1 VGAMVHDRI
10 AVNRSKSS
18 SAAPCALFVAAT
30 TGLAGAV
37 YWFGVGTAAGRDVDA
52 YLLRRG
58 AQGIVEV
65 IGDALVFLVPPA
77 AALGALALFG
87 MAWRAGRRGDAIRA
101 VAIVAAA
108 PVVARVAKMALE
120 DGDPLGTEASRQ
132 LGAGFF
138 PSGHAAIVMA
148 LCLAALL
155 VAPWPRRRLL
165 LAAGVYASAL
175 GFAIAAGRSHHLSDV
190 YGAFLLAAAVAALG
204 LVGRTP
210 PRGEDPNAGAGLA
223 VAHIVIVIAAIIAGI
238 LLLES
243 WRIAGEPHDLA
254 GLTATATA
262 ASASAFLIL
271 AGYERLLRRTA
282 PDGGRIC
289 ARLLRR

>member
-1 VGAMVHDRI
+1 VHDRI
-10 AVNRSKSS
+10 AVNRSKPS
-18 SAAPCALFVAAT
+18 SAAPCALFAAAT
-30 TGLAGAV
+30 AGLAGAV
-37 YWFGVGTAAGRDVDA
+37 YWFSAGTAAGRDIDA
-52 YLLRRG
+52 YLLRHG
-58 AQGIVEV
+58 SHGIVEA
-65 IGDALVFLVPPA
+65 IGDTLVFLAPPT

-87 MAWRAGRRGDAIRA
+87 TAWRAGRRGDAIRA
-101 VAIVAAA
+101 VAIIAGA
-108 PVVARVAKMALE
+108 PVVARVAKMLLE
-120 DGDPLGTEASRQ
+120 DRDPLGTEASRQ
-132 LGAGFF
+132 LGTGFF

-204 LVGRTP
+204 LVRRTP

-289 ARLLRR
+289 AGLLRR